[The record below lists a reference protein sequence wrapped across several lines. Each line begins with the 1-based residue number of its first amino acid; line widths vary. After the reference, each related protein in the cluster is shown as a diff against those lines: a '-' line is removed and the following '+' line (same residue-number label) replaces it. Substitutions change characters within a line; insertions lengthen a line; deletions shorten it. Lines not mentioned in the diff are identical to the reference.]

1 MEGVM
6 IIMKIDY
13 FLLPKTKVAHIS
25 SNATMRQAIDMLEYQ
40 YYSAIPIIDDEGKY
54 AGTLNEGDLLW
65 KMKETPG
72 LNFENTDKVLVN
84 EIKLHVHNTSVS
96 INAQMEDMLALA
108 AEQNFVPVIGDD
120 DIFLGI
126 IRRKDIIAYYVR
138 NITD

>member
-1 MEGVM
+1 M

-13 FLLPKTKVAHIS
+13 FLLPKVKVAHINS
-25 SNATMRQAIDMLEYQ
+25 HATMRQAIDMLDNQ

-72 LNFENTDKVLVN
+72 LNFENMHNVMISQ
-84 EIKLHVHNTSVS
+84 IKLHVHNTSVS